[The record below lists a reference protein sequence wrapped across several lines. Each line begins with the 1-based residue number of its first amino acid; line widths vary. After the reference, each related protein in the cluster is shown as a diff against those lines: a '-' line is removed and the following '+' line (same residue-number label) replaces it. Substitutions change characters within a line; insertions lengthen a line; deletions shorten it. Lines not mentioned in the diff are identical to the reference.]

1 MQKIKR
7 MISENPIFNMGLYC
21 FVIAIFAVLFE
32 YSIVTGVELGT
43 IEGKVYSISQKP
55 FGGNGQWVRKVNFAK
70 VKLTTG
76 EFIQVRCAEYCRL
89 DQELVITVY
98 KPLFSNELNY
108 VYDRT

>member
-1 MQKIKR
+1 

-70 VKLTTG
+70 VPSAKLSFT
-76 EFIQVRCAEYCRL
+76 
-89 DQELVITVY
+89 LV
-98 KPLFSNELNY
+98 
-108 VYDRT
+108 

>member
-1 MQKIKR
+1 MQKIKH

-21 FVIAIFAVLFE
+21 LVIVIFAVLFE
-32 YSIVTGVELGT
+32 YSIVTGVEVGT

-55 FGGNGQWVRKVNFAK
+55 FGGNGQWVRKANFAR
-70 VKLTTG
+70 VKLATG

-98 KPLFSNELNY
+98 EPFFSNELKY
-108 VYDRT
+108 VYEHN